1 MNMVLRWW
9 TGRFY
14 MLRPRNMV
22 GHSTCESSMSTLVR
36 PARAQI
42 LVSSL
47 DSANRGLAGGLLTRN
62 LTSSNEYPAFLA
74 AGKTKIPAIRAD
86 PSSWYSSGKC
96 LAPWRNS
103 RKNIGQVDKPLNRC
117 WWLKGRRG
125 IRPRLFSLN
134 AEWKILM
141 GNPLVNN
148 FRKST
153 DIYVLYMFSSNS
165 WHRMSA
171 Y

>member
-14 MLRPRNMV
+14 MLRPRNMA

-96 LAPWRNS
+96 LAPWRNN
-103 RKNIGQVDKPLNRC
+103 RKKHWASWQTAQPMLVTQRKERNQTQTLQSQCRMENINGQSPGKQ
-117 WWLKGRRG
+117 
-125 IRPRLFSLN
+125 F
-134 AEWKILM
+134 
-141 GNPLVNN
+141 
-148 FRKST
+148 
-153 DIYVLYMFSSNS
+153 
-165 WHRMSA
+165 
-171 Y
+171 